1 VLVDQGGQPR
11 MVSAGWSLRRT
22 DRGGRQRRHVRG
34 HRSKLIHAHGD
45 QLLSILSRHF
55 RHFPTSPR
63 YVQFAPPS
71 LSFRV
76 AYDTILLRYSTYY
89 RVAHKQ
95 ECGKIICNVICNKN
109 LINHTEKDLKSKSK
123 SCFKV
128 YLKSK
133 YSHKRFHKFTIQNSS

>member
-1 VLVDQGGQPR
+1 MLVDQGGQSG

-22 DRGGRQRRHVRG
+22 DRGGRQRRHVRC

-76 AYDTILLRYSTYY
+76 AYDAILLRYSTYTEWPISSN
-89 RVAHKQ
+89 A
-95 ECGKIICNVICNKN
+95 GK
-109 LINHTEKDLKSKSK
+109 
-123 SCFKV
+123 
-128 YLKSK
+128 
-133 YSHKRFHKFTIQNSS
+133 SSDM